1 MRELL
6 FILTTTAGQVT
17 LTNAPDGWD
26 ESMIEWGRSEKYWGV
41 FRSFTIPL
49 KFVKDGAEAIRRE
62 FYTYGT
68 AGTGDLIIQRLN
80 KLTLQYSNA
89 YVGTLDFGTF
99 KDTDINVEVNVM
111 DSGLAK
117 ILKENGETEY
127 EVFARSLD
135 VLDPYIEFWS
145 TRTGVS
151 VGNWHGGVDVV
162 DVVKRLLDAMT
173 GGGYTAGTYGFKSD
187 LLDGYKA
194 TGNEGDTTVTPIVM
208 AKGLTFSVANANPVG
223 NFSISFADLYKSLV
237 TFTGCGVGIEVID
250 GVETLV
256 IEPRTYFFVNDSVAL
271 ALGSVKNINVSVA
284 SKLVF
289 NRLKIGWPT
298 KDYQNRVKNEEPN
311 ATSFWKSPNT
321 TNGNELDMVGKVRAD
336 SIGILDIIDSQ
347 SDGANDDI
355 FFCELDWDANYGGY
369 WRLNTSSKAK
379 QTGSAGEWYV
389 GNATLTPRRCIL
401 ANQGWLES
409 CHYGHSGDSLSFTAG
424 ENDLYNIEV
433 KVWGNGGF
441 GTYMKE
447 RNSVTLGGP
456 LYFQPLT
463 IEFEAA
469 LPVAMID
476 TLNSHATELFSF
488 TYEGEI
494 YYGYVMNVKAKLAG
508 RGSQKITLLSA
519 FNDLTSL
526 IR

>member
-17 LTNAPDGWD
+17 LTTAPDGWD
-26 ESMIEWGRSEKYWGV
+26 ESLIEWGRSEKYWGV

-68 AGTGDLIIQRLN
+68 AGTGDLVIQRLN
-80 KLTLQYSNA
+80 KLTLQYSSA

-99 KDTDINVEVNVM
+99 KDTDNYAEVNVM

-127 EVFARSLD
+127 EVTARD
-135 VLDPYIEFWS
+135 YGAS
-145 TRTGVS
+145 TYKTFKINLNLATAPTS
-151 VGNWHGGVDVV
+151 WHGGVDIV
-162 DVVKRLLDAMT
+162 DLIKRLIDAMT
-173 GGGYTAGTYGFKSD
+173 DGGYTSGEYGFKSD
-187 LLDGYKA
+187 LLDAYKIGDIDA
-194 TGNEGDTTVTPIVM
+194 TPVIVC
-208 AKGLTFSVANANPVG
+208 KGRTFAEPNAAPAG

-256 IEPRTYFFVNDSVAL
+256 IESRTYFFVNDSVAL
-271 ALGSVKNINVSVA
+271 DLGSVKNINVSVA

-311 ATSFWKSPNT
+311 AISLWKSPNT

-347 SDGANDDI
+347 SDGSNDDI
-355 FFCELDWDANYGGY
+355 FFCELDWDTNHGGY

-379 QTGSAGEWYV
+379 QTGSSGEWYV

-409 CHYGHSGDSLSFTAG
+409 CHYGHSGDNLTFTAG
-424 ENDLYNIEV
+424 DNDLYNIEV
-433 KVWGNGGF
+433 KVWGPSGF
-441 GTYMKE
+441 GSYMKE
-447 RNSVTLGGP
+447 RDGVTLGGP

-469 LPVAMID
+469 LPVTMID